1 MNNIQTKLIVIY
13 SVFLTLGVIGIIY
26 ILINKQNV
34 DGMVIGLEEKQQMLA
49 QEVSANEFIISKG
62 IGSKESIEHT
72 INLLDRTLK
81 DLNSVDIKFRPIS
94 IKNKKIQKRLSQKQ
108 KVRFIILLK
117 LLSESKTM

>member
-1 MNNIQTKLIVIY
+1 M
-13 SVFLTLGVIGIIY
+13 
-26 ILINKQNV
+26 NKQNV
-34 DGMVIGLEEKQQMLA
+34 DGLVLGLEEKQQLLA
-49 QEVSANEFIISKG
+49 QNTLGEEFIISRG

-81 DLNSVDIKFRPIS
+81 DLNSVDMKFRPIS
-94 IKNKKIQKRLSQKQ
+94 IKNKKIQKRLSKKQ